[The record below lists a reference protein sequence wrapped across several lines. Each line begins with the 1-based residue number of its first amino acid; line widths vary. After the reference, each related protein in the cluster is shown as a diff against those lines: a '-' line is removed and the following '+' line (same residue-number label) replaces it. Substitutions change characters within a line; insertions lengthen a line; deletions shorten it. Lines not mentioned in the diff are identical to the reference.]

1 MVESFFNSVEPIRK
15 CINRNFDIFFLSLFK
30 KKSLITIDSTCKQE
44 VRKKRREDSF
54 NHDHFIEIYAY
65 HQRWV
70 AIIETTRV
78 GSEEVEGGAC
88 FCDFKPLF
96 HVC

>member
-1 MVESFFNSVEPIRK
+1 LIPRK
-15 CINRNFDIFFLSLFK
+15 
-30 KKSLITIDSTCKQE
+30 CKQE
-44 VRKKRREDSF
+44 VRKKRREDNF
-54 NHDHFIEIYAY
+54 NHDH
-65 HQRWV
+65 QWWV

-78 GSEEVEGGAC
+78 GSEEIEGGAC